1 MFKSIQ
7 FKSLCLSSCVFLHS
21 HLLYAGSGSVS
32 LKSEIILEPAC
43 LINKKSTLNGA
54 NLNKLGS
61 LDFGDQD
68 ASFLSASTTFS
79 NETNNA
85 IHILCP
91 EGSNV
96 KVAFNAG
103 MNGSHVPS
111 QFSSNYQRAMSNGNG
126 EYIAYQIYENNK
138 SGKVLT
144 PESNIEFL
152 GGSEYIFRIYSEA
165 VNAQSLSKGEYTDQI
180 TVTVNF

>member
-1 MFKSIQ
+1 MFENIK
-7 FKSLCLSSCVFLHS
+7 FKSLCLSLCVFFHS

-32 LKSEIILEPAC
+32 LKSEITLEPAC
-43 LINKKSTLNGA
+43 LINQKSTLNGA
-54 NLNKLGS
+54 NLNKLGD
-61 LDFGDQD
+61 LDFGDLD
-68 ASFLSASTTFS
+68 ASFSSVSAMLS

-91 EGSNV
+91 VGSNV

-103 MNGSHVPS
+103 RNANHVPS
-111 QFSSNYQRAMSNGNG
+111 QFAANYQRAISNGGG

-144 PESNIEFL
+144 PETSIDFL
-152 GGSEYIFRIYSEA
+152 GGSEYVVRLYAEA
-165 VNAQSLSKGEYTDQI
+165 VHAQSLSKGEYTDQI

>member
-1 MFKSIQ
+1 MFKNIQ
-7 FKSLCLSSCVFLHS
+7 FKPICLSLCVFMHS
-21 HLLYAGSGSVS
+21 HLLYAGSGSIS
-32 LKSEIILEPAC
+32 LKSEIVLEPAC
-43 LINKKSTLNGA
+43 LINQKSTLNSA
-54 NLNKLGS
+54 NLNKLGD

-68 ASFLSASTTFS
+68 ASFSSVSATLS
-79 NETNNA
+79 NEANNA

-91 EGSNV
+91 VGSNV

-103 MNGSHVPS
+103 HNANHVPS
-111 QFSSNYQRAMSNGNG
+111 QFVANFQRAMANGNG

-144 PESNIEFL
+144 PETSIDFL
-152 GGSEYIFRIYSEA
+152 GGSEYVVRLYAEA

-180 TVTVNF
+180 TVTINF